1 MVWPLYSN
9 YVSSSKVTLSL
20 PGKPSEISKSV
31 GGTSPS
37 LIMVPNVD
45 FLTAFTQGNLGI
57 ADKMTKDALYKNLNS
72 PIASNNEMVA
82 RSFSESNGLGL
93 EGNLEKYKGSDGK
106 IKIPKSDIVLPSES
120 ESIGFKAME
129 KAILQ
134 SIFETQKPYIE
145 ISKMVIDSIDSI

>member
-31 GGTSPS
+31 GGTSPA

-57 ADKMTKDALYKNLNS
+57 ADKMTKDAL
-72 PIASNNEMVA
+72 
-82 RSFSESNGLGL
+82 
-93 EGNLEKYKGSDGK
+93 
-106 IKIPKSDIVLPSES
+106 
-120 ESIGFKAME
+120 
-129 KAILQ
+129 
-134 SIFETQKPYIE
+134 
-145 ISKMVIDSIDSI
+145 